1 MIIDFHCHVLPGL
14 DDGAQDE
21 EACREMLQ
29 AASQD
34 GIEAIVATPH
44 FNSDAPE
51 DYMRRRNFALAAA
64 SRIAEKIRPGFR
76 LFPGFELYFDS
87 TIPDQ
92 LAAGRPLSLNGTK
105 YVLVEFLPSA
115 EYSYIQ
121 RAVQEIQ
128 YAGFWPVLAHMERYE
143 ALIKGDRVQEL
154 IDMGAFMQMN
164 AASLLGKLGWKRTRQ
179 LWTLVKRG
187 QIHVIGC
194 DAHGVRHRGF
204 HMAECGKAIE
214 KKLGPEYRE
223 RLCGGNA
230 MAIIKGEYLG
240 E

>member
-1 MIIDFHCHVLPGL
+1 MMIDLHCHILPGL
-14 DDGAQDE
+14 DDGAQDM
-21 EACREMLQ
+21 EACREMLE
-29 AASQD
+29 AAWAD
-34 GIEAIVATPH
+34 GIRAIVATPH
-44 FNSDAPE
+44 FNSQMPA
-51 DYMRRRNFALAAA
+51 DYMKRRNLTLAAV
-64 SRIAEKIRPGFR
+64 SRMAEKLHPGFR

-92 LAAGRPLSLNGTK
+92 LAAGKPLSLNGTK
-105 YVLVEFLPSA
+105 YVLVEFLPGA

-143 ALIKGDRVQEL
+143 ALEEEGRIQEL

-164 AASLLGKLGWKRTRQ
+164 AGSLLGRYGWKRTRQ
-179 LWTLVKRG
+179 LWTYVRKE

-194 DAHGVRHRGF
+194 DAHDARIRGF
-204 HMAECGKAIE
+204 RMTECRKAIG
-214 KKLGPEYRE
+214 KKAGTEYQK
-223 RLCGGNA
+223 RLCGGSA
-230 MAIIKGEYLG
+230 LAIIKGEYLG